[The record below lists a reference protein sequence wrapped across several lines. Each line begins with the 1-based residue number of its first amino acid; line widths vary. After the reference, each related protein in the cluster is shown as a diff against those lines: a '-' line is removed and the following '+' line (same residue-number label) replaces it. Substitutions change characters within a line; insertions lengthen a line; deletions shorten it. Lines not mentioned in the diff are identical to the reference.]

1 MIETDKAEIRETN
14 THKNKCRDRSL
25 RTIVNER
32 LTERK
37 IETEKQKIKTQKRL
51 NVLTSHVLP
60 VDSIEKKVKEKRK
73 SRNFSSTYTIDSNI
87 SWSTIKVHPLDYII
101 S

>member
-1 MIETDKAEIRETN
+1 MK
-14 THKNKCRDRSL
+14 
-25 RTIVNER
+25 
-32 LTERK
+32 ERK
-37 IETEKQKIKTQKRL
+37 IETGKTEKKNTKRL

-73 SRNFSSTYTIDSNI
+73 SRNLSFTYTIDRIDSDT
-87 SWSTIKVHPLDYII
+87 SWSTIKVHPLDCII

>member
-37 IETEKQKIKTQKRL
+37 IETGKTEKKNTKRL

-73 SRNFSSTYTIDSNI
+73 SRNLSFT
-87 SWSTIKVHPLDYII
+87 
-101 S
+101 